1 MIDVL
6 DNTLRQ
12 LFLSRIDEI
21 KDESQVR
28 FQPPDDTWRTA
39 VANLTVNGQPV
50 NALNVYLVDVRENRV
65 LRSNERLR
73 DFHNATVTETR
84 APRRMDCHY
93 LISAWSP
100 ANMTP
105 AIEPTLDE
113 HALLYKTVAALMNS
127 EPLVPRNIFSPNP
140 LPAGFPAVIADAE
153 LPTTI
158 LPMEGF
164 PKLAEFWGSPGTRHS
179 WKPAVYLIVTL
190 PVVLATD
197 DAGPMVTTRFIEY
210 ELQEG
215 TTPAEID
222 VEIGGTITNAG
233 NPIPAAWVRIEDIAF
248 NPIAV
253 TTANEIGRFIFS
265 GLKPGTYVLRVRS
278 QGFSE
283 TTRKVDVPS
292 ANGNYDVQLP

>member
-73 DFHNATVTETR
+73 DFQNGSITETR

-113 HALLYKTVAALMNS
+113 H
-127 EPLVPRNIFSPNP
+127 
-140 LPAGFPAVIADAE
+140 
-153 LPTTI
+153 
-158 LPMEGF
+158 
-164 PKLAEFWGSPGTRHS
+164 
-179 WKPAVYLIVTL
+179 
-190 PVVLATD
+190 
-197 DAGPMVTTRFIEY
+197 
-210 ELQEG
+210 
-215 TTPAEID
+215 
-222 VEIGGTITNAG
+222 
-233 NPIPAAWVRIEDIAF
+233 
-248 NPIAV
+248 
-253 TTANEIGRFIFS
+253 
-265 GLKPGTYVLRVRS
+265 
-278 QGFSE
+278 
-283 TTRKVDVPS
+283 
-292 ANGNYDVQLP
+292 